1 MEKEIISI
9 RNEKINYFNSTSV
22 AERTKDVKSENEPL
36 CLTIRRL
43 LGNSERGTSELGD
56 KRLLGIWSEIVVR
69 KPSAWVQPTYSRSL
83 ARREQR
89 TFPLEAIGR
98 AGWKADGKDPTER
111 ERGWKCQGKR
121 RTEHLIEHHSERG
134 NGDQYYL
141 LGPGMS

>member
-98 AGWKADGKDPTER
+98 AG
-111 ERGWKCQGKR
+111 
-121 RTEHLIEHHSERG
+121 
-134 NGDQYYL
+134 
-141 LGPGMS
+141 